1 MIPLIIALALCFAW
15 ACIATA
21 VAVQKATEAKL
32 WENGCDKRDAQLAS
46 KEENIAALLDRQ
58 MASTLGEYHAARSV
72 AMPARDPAPERRVY
86 ASDPTGI
93 FQVPLE
99 DLPPVDTDDE

>member
-1 MIPLIIALALCFAW
+1 MIFLIIALALCFAW
-15 ACIATA
+15 ACIATSIA
-21 VAVQKATEAKL
+21 VSNDKERTWWKHCTEQ
-32 WENGCDKRDAQLAS
+32 RDEQ
-46 KEENIAALLDRQ
+46 ITALLDRQ